1 MIVHHL
7 DVYNEKKRRLTA
19 NQFAKLMILEKGE
32 NYEYWNESESE
43 AYELMTE
50 REREEVRKYVEKWGE
65 EKGEGKGKG
74 KEKGKDEGEG
84 RGKRKKKQQQQKLAN

>member
-32 NYEYWNESESE
+32 NYEYWNEYESE

-50 REREEVRKYVEKWGE
+50 REREEVAKALNKQYWRLREFFGIDKIETIEK
-65 EKGEGKGKG
+65 
-74 KEKGKDEGEG
+74 
-84 RGKRKKKQQQQKLAN
+84 R

>member
-50 REREEVRKYVEKWGE
+50 REREEVDKALNKQYWRLREFFGIDKIEKTE
-65 EKGEGKGKG
+65 
-74 KEKGKDEGEG
+74 
-84 RGKRKKKQQQQKLAN
+84 RR